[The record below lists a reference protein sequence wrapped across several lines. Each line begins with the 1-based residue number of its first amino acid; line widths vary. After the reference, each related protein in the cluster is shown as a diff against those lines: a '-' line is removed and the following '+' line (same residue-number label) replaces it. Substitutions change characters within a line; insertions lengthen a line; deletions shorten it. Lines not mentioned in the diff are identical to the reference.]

1 MLLCYLILQVCGYD
15 CCLNLAAGIF
25 FRIHSLHI
33 FFFVASCLFLA
44 VHFNWVLF
52 LLVQHL
58 HLLILC
64 KHFLGCIFRAS
75 MLLFIVQDCFFE
87 SSHGLDIFCRHGNGG
102 RGKLY
107 QSNIYWSLNLCTICN
122 HNISQYSH
130 NLQAHRI
137 AYSSLLQTQKHLL
150 LSVIIFTF
158 QVHPWTWVVQLC
170 KRKTL
175 VKWS

>member
-1 MLLCYLILQVCGYD
+1 MTVVLTWLLESSSEYIHYTFSSLLQIVFFWLCILTGFYFSSFSIS
-15 CCLNLAAGIF
+15 IF
-25 FRIHSLHI
+25 LFC
-33 FFFVASCLFLA
+33 AS
-44 VHFNWVLF
+44 
-52 LLVQHL
+52 
-58 HLLILC
+58 I
-64 KHFLGCIFRAS
+64 FLGCIFRAS

-170 KRKTL
+170 KRKTH